1 MKAKK
6 TIALSAAA
14 LIALSAIA
22 GGCGKKAETNGEDG
36 KNELSYWIPLP
47 AQVATY
53 YSSMSEVTMYKEL
66 EKITGVKINFVHP
79 TFDQAQEKFSLMIAS
94 GNLTDIVETDWR
106 TYYQGGIT
114 KALRDGIIIE
124 LDDIIDKSAP
134 NYKKFMEK
142 NPETRRGVLTSDGHY
157 CVFPRVYRSDEESK
171 KRMRTNFGG
180 MIIRKDWLDKCGLE
194 LPETIDEWNTALH
207 AFKDKL
213 GIKHPLC
220 IESGW
225 FKPEGNGNNFNNA
238 YGIGMGWYLNNGK
251 VKFGPS
257 EKGYKE
263 FIAQLNQWYKDG
275 ILDPDFD
282 TISTSTTQSQVIEG
296 VTGAFYGFIAGSI
309 GKIMNSAELENGFML
324 AGTQYPVMNKG
335 DEPYFMNSISLV
347 TAPYAAITKNCKNP
361 EVAAKMMDYFYS
373 EKGAVLKTYGIEGL
387 TYERVDENSVK
398 YTDEIMHNE
407 KGLTPT
413 EALALHTRAYSASP
427 GITAK
432 TTVTTSK
439 YDTKEQQDAYEL
451 YNKYVANGLKTQLP
465 VFEYDIKTA
474 EEVAAIE
481 FDINNY
487 VYENVVRFI
496 KGAESMDKFDDFQ
509 KHINEL
515 NLKRLK
521 EIKQKAYEK
530 YINNN

>member
-1 MKAKK
+1 
-6 TIALSAAA
+6 
-14 LIALSAIA
+14 
-22 GGCGKKAETNGEDG
+22 
-36 KNELSYWIPLP
+36 
-47 AQVATY
+47 
-53 YSSMSEVTMYKEL
+53 
-66 EKITGVKINFVHP
+66 
-79 TFDQAQEKFSLMIAS
+79 
-94 GNLTDIVETDWR
+94 
-106 TYYQGGIT
+106 
-114 KALRDGIIIE
+114 
-124 LDDIIDKSAP
+124 
-134 NYKKFMEK
+134 
-142 NPETRRGVLTSDGHY
+142 
-157 CVFPRVYRSDEESK
+157 
-171 KRMRTNFGG
+171 
-180 MIIRKDWLDKCGLE
+180 
-194 LPETIDEWNTALH
+194 
-207 AFKDKL
+207 
-213 GIKHPLC
+213 
-220 IESGW
+220 
-225 FKPEGNGNNFNNA
+225 
-238 YGIGMGWYLNNGK
+238 
-251 VKFGPS
+251 
-257 EKGYKE
+257 
-263 FIAQLNQWYKDG
+263 
-275 ILDPDFD
+275 
-282 TISTSTTQSQVIEG
+282 
-296 VTGAFYGFIAGSI
+296 
-309 GKIMNSAELENGFML
+309 
-324 AGTQYPVMNKG
+324 
-335 DEPYFMNSISLV
+335 
-347 TAPYAAITKNCKNP
+347 
-361 EVAAKMMDYFYS
+361 MMDYFYS